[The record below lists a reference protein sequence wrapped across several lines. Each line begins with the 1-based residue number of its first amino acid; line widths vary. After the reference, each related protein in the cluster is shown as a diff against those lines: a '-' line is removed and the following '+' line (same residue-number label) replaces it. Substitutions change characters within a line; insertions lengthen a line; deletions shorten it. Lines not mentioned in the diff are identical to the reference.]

1 MKKKSR
7 KLAGHKKR
15 RRYNRTVKER
25 YSDLIVP
32 SETPLNVHK
41 ISDRIAKKM
50 LKNSYSPTINKE
62 LVTLKSEN
70 REEIIGCNLE
80 KAYKDEEPLEIYID
94 FNRDGDGVC
103 VPYTH
108 EDAKEVL
115 LKNLKANKHVNPS
128 KIITPLQ
135 VESNCWFNT
144 LFVTFFVSDK
154 GRKFFHFLRQLMIN
168 GTQKDK
174 KEIPRELKNVFALLN
189 FAIEQCL
196 TGSDLA
202 YSLDTNNIVHT
213 IYENIPE
220 MYKKQYSGI
229 IDVDLAGNPMY
240 YYIGI
245 INYLN
250 NNSLQLLFTRKAN
263 SSWREVVGNTAKKM
277 AHLPHIVVLEVM
289 QNDAASFK
297 KPVTFKINDA
307 KYEIDSA
314 SIIDTNGDHFCGTIT
329 CEGKEMAYDGASFHR
344 LVPLNW
350 KNKINSD
357 FSWQFEGEMYD
368 GNPIKWN
375 FAKCYQLLMY
385 YRIE

>member
-7 KLAGHKKR
+7 KLAGHKKHR
-15 RRYNRTVKER
+15 KYNRTVKGH
-25 YSDLIVP
+25 YSDLMIP

-41 ISDRIAKKM
+41 ISDRIAKKL
-50 LKNSYSPTINKE
+50 LKGSYSPSINKE
-62 LVTLKSEN
+62 LVTLKSSA
-70 REEIIGCNLE
+70 REEITGCNLE
-80 KAYKDEEPLEIYID
+80 KAYENEEPLEIYID
-94 FNRDGDGVC
+94 YNNDGDGVC
-103 VPYTH
+103 VPYNN

-115 LKNLKANKHVNPS
+115 LKNLKANKHVDPS

-135 VESNCWFNT
+135 IDSNCWFNT

-154 GRKFFHFLRQLMIN
+154 GRKFFHFFRQLMIM

-174 KEIPRELKNVFALLN
+174 KEIPTNLRNVFALLN
-189 FAIEQCL
+189 FAVEQCL

-202 YSLDTNNIVHT
+202 YSLDTNTIIKT
-213 IYENIPE
+213 IYKNIPDT
-220 MYKKQYSGI
+220 YKEQYRGI
-229 IDVDLAGNPMY
+229 IDIDEAGNPLY

-250 NNSLQLLFTRKAN
+250 NNSLQLLIAENAN
-263 SSWREVVGNTAKKM
+263 SSWRETVGNTAKKM
-277 AHLPHIVVLEVM
+277 ARLPHIVVLEIVKSE
-289 QNDAASFK
+289 AGSFK

-307 KYEIDSA
+307 KYELDSA
-314 SIIDTNGDHFCGTIT
+314 CIIDTTQEHFSATIT

-350 KNKINSD
+350 KNKINKD
-357 FSWQFEGEMYD
+357 FSWQFEGESYD
-368 GNPIKWN
+368 DNPMKWN
-375 FAKCYQLLMY
+375 FTKCYQLLMY

>member
-32 SETPLNVHK
+32 SETPLKVHK
-41 ISDRIAKKM
+41 LSDRIAKKISSG
-50 LKNSYSPTINKE
+50 SYSPTINKQ
-62 LVTLKSEN
+62 LVTLKSIP
-70 REEIIGCNLE
+70 REEVVGCNLE

-94 FNRDGDGVC
+94 YNRDGDGVC

-115 LKNLKANKHVNPS
+115 LKNLKANKHINPS

-135 VESNCWFNT
+135 VGSNCWFNT

-154 GRKFFHFLRQLMIN
+154 GRKFFHFLRELMIN

-174 KEIPRELKNVFALLN
+174 KDIPLELRNAFALLN
-189 FAIEQCL
+189 FAVEQCL
-196 TGSDLA
+196 TGTELA
-202 YSLDTNNIVHT
+202 YSLDTNVIVRS
-213 IYENIPE
+213 IYEHIPE
-220 MYKKQYSGI
+220 TYKKQYSGI
-229 IDVDLAGNPMY
+229 IDVDNAGNPIY

-250 NNSLQLLFTRKAN
+250 NNSLQLLFTRNAN

-289 QNDAASFK
+289 REDAASFK

-307 KYEIDSA
+307 KYELDSA
-314 SIIDTNGDHFCGTIT
+314 SIIDTNGDHFCATIT
-329 CEGKEMAYDGASFHR
+329 CEDKEMAYDGASFHR
-344 LVPLNW
+344 LVPLKW

-368 GNPIKWN
+368 GHPMKWN
-375 FAKCYQLLMY
+375 FTKCYQLLMY